1 MIGRPHCRS
10 RRFRLTEGMSGRAML
25 LLAMMMAAPL
35 AHAEG
40 LASHSVSY
48 DAKVAADVE
57 KTYAEGQGTFS
68 LTRSCSGWTLGEVF
82 QFAIEKGE
90 TAAPKQL
97 GAKADR
103 SEERLNA
110 VESTD
115 GRTLSYQ
122 SRLRLNARV
131 TSATGTATLG
141 ATAGR
146 LSANLGTYTQ
156 NSDLPA
162 GTLAPGAA
170 RAALL
175 EALLANKPDP
185 IEIRS
190 VELMRFHKP
199 IMQRFQRLPANDP
212 TLPPGLPKDMH
223 VSDAAFAKGR
233 LWALRRRVGDF
244 NEFGDEF
251 WLMHESGAIV
261 RQLLSRQGTKL
272 LLDAREVTLFPPPAC
287 P

>member
-1 MIGRPHCRS
+1 MTARIV
-10 RRFRLTEGMSGRAML
+10 F
-25 LLAMMMAAPL
+25 LLAIVLAAPV
-35 AHAEG
+35 AHGQG

-48 DAKVAADVE
+48 DVKLPADAE
-57 KTYAEGQGTFS
+57 KTVFAEGQGTFS
-68 LTRSCSGWTLGEVF
+68 ATKSCQGWTVGEVF
-82 QFAIEKGE
+82 QFGVEKGA
-90 TAAPKQL
+90 TTAPKQL
-97 GAKADR
+97 GDKADR

-110 VESTD
+110 QESAD

-131 TSATGTATLG
+131 TSASGKASLG
-141 ATAGR
+141 AAAGK
-146 LSANLGTYTQ
+146 LSATVGSYTQ

-162 GTLAPGAA
+162 GTLAPAAA
-170 RAALL
+170 RAALI

-185 IEIRS
+185 IEIRT

-199 IMQRFQRLPANDP
+199 IVQRFQRLPPTDTT
-212 TLPPGLPKDMH
+212 TLPLTLPKDMRA
-223 VSDAAFAKGR
+223 SDKGFAKGKT
-233 LWALRRRVGDF
+233 WAVRRRVGDF

-251 WLMHESGAIV
+251 WLLHESGAIV

-272 LLDAREVTLFPPPAC
+272 LLEAREVTLFPPPTC